1 MNSNVKLAC
10 MAVACMLL
18 SSCFKDEA
26 PNAEADIE
34 KVSIVVDYPM
44 QVFYNVTD
52 ALVEV
57 SSAQNNIVVETRR
70 QNTVTHYA
78 PTFVLTPGATITPA
92 NGSVHDFSQGP
103 VTYTVTSE
111 DGQHHRT
118 YTLRI
123 QNVARMVG
131 DTVRFDFEHV
141 KKETFGEGF
150 PDYDTWQEAQNG
162 SLNALWASGNGGFA
176 LTAYGQSSSVYPTQS
191 VEGYDGK
198 GVQLTTRSTGILGA
212 MFGSPIAAGNL
223 FYGTFDTQ
231 NAAMAPLKA
240 TQFGHPFDRKPL
252 HFTGYYQYTPGETVT
267 DKQNH
272 ERTDIKDSAA
282 IYAVVYRNHDAA
294 GHEVVI
300 DGTNINTSS
309 AIVARAD
316 LGYVAPQT
324 VWTPFEVAFAY
335 TREIDL
341 DVLENKG
348 YSLALVFSSSK
359 RGADFIGAV
368 GSTLK
373 IDHVRVICER
383 EQQ

>member
-1 MNSNVKLAC
+1 
-10 MAVACMLL
+10 MA
-18 SSCFKDEA
+18 
-26 PNAEADIE
+26 
-34 KVSIVVDYPM
+34 
-44 QVFYNVTD
+44 
-52 ALVEV
+52 
-57 SSAQNNIVVETRR
+57 
-70 QNTVTHYA
+70 
-78 PTFVLTPGATITPA
+78 
-92 NGSVHDFSQGP
+92 
-103 VTYTVTSE
+103 
-111 DGQHHRT
+111 
-118 YTLRI
+118 
-123 QNVARMVG
+123 
-131 DTVRFDFEHV
+131 
-141 KKETFGEGF
+141 
-150 PDYDTWQEAQNG
+150 
-162 SLNALWASGNGGFA
+162 
-176 LTAYGQSSSVYPTQS
+176 AYGQSSSVYPTQS

-252 HFTGYYQYTPGETVT
+252 HFTGYYQYTPGEVVT

-282 IYAVVYRNHDAA
+282 IYAVLYRNHDAA

-324 VWTPFEVAFAY
+324 TWTAFEVAFTY